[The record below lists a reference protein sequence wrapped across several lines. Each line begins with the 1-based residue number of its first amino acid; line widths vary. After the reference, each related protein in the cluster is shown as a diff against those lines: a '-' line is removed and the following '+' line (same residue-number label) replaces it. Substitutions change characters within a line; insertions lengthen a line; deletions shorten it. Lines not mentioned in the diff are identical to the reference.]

1 VSETV
6 SLARMIP
13 IYRRDSHE
21 ITGAVRMDA
30 AEMIGME
37 QMPGGR
43 VQVMVRSGGGAQY
56 YLTPV
61 LANIFVGQEAL
72 EAYRTRLG
80 GEEPMYP
87 VPSFLPEDRS
97 LKSATFVEESIL
109 DDLPELVSTDPR
121 EPVDPSVAA
130 MFASLTGVLDQA
142 TLRPLTFST
151 PKSMRR
157 ARPRHARIPRH
168 QARLHRYKS
177 RSLGPNYA
185 LAS

>member
-1 VSETV
+1 
-6 SLARMIP
+6 MIP

-21 ITGAVRMDA
+21 VTGAVRMDA

-97 LKSATFVEESIL
+97 LKAATFVEPSHH
-109 DDLPELVSTDPR
+109 DDLPELVATVSETEEPRVADPF
-121 EPVDPSVAA
+121 VAA
-130 MFASLTGVLDQA
+130 IPGTATQMLDEA
-142 TLRPLTFST
+142 TLRPLSFHAR
-151 PKSMRR
+151 KSMRR
-157 ARPRHARIPRH
+157 ARPRHPRIPRH
-168 QARLHRYKS
+168 QARLRRYKA
-177 RSLGPNYA
+177 RSLGSNYA